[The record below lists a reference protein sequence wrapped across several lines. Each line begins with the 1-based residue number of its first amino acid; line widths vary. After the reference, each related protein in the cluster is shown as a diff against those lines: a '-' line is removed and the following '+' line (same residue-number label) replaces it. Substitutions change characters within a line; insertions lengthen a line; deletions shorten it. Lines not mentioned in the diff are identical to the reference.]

1 MREHMTDRMMG
12 SAFEMKRI
20 AQLFGTTIKEDTKVL
35 EEIEN
40 KQDKN
45 LQKTRK
51 DDEQMKKINT
61 KVNIGFWTRIF
72 TLIFSMILFWFMFFI
87 IRLFPLK
94 IYPS

>member
-1 MREHMTDRMMG
+1 MTDRMMG
-12 SAFEMKRI
+12 SAFEMKQI
-20 AQLFGTTIKEDTKVL
+20 ARQFGNTIKEDTKVL

-45 LQKTRK
+45 IEKTKK

-61 KVNIGFWTRIF
+61 KVNVGFWMRIF
-72 TLIFSMILFWFMFFI
+72 TLFFSMILFWFLFFV

>member
-12 SAFEMKRI
+12 SAFEMKQI
-20 AQLFGTTIKEDTKVL
+20 ARQFGNTIKEDTKVL

-45 LQKTRK
+45 IEKTKK

-61 KVNIGFWTRIF
+61 KVNVGFWMRIF
-72 TLIFSMILFWFMFFI
+72 TLFFSMISFWFLFFV